1 MNDLVRSI
9 AMPCTEADGAAGGE
23 ADAERLREWIV
34 TNGLGGYASGTV
46 CGVPNRRYHG
56 LLVAALP
63 APLGR
68 MMMLNQLNERLGLP
82 GGAVVPIGTEALAG
96 RPTQTS
102 FGRIDEFRLEAGLP
116 VWRYEVGGVTLEKR
130 LLMPHLQNTVYVSYK
145 ILPGDGPG
153 AGGGNSKGNGGP
165 AGVYQLIL
173 RPLVHFRNHDA
184 PVDRAHPGEY
194 RFSAA
199 GDRYEIS
206 AGEVPP
212 LRLTLLGRN
221 PAFTLDAA
229 QTQQILYR
237 LEAQRGYES
246 AGEMWS
252 PGYFRVELT
261 SDEPTTLVASVEP
274 WETMLALS
282 PGEVLSS
289 ERGRRGRLVS
299 AARRAARGGDDC
311 GPEPAPGGATS
322 GGKAASADAE
332 VDAELVLAA
341 DQFVITPAGRVEDTA
356 RAHAAGEEVRTVIA
370 GYHWFTDWGRDTM
383 ISLEGLTLTTGRS
396 EEAGFLL
403 RTFAHYIR
411 DGLIPNMFPEGK
423 TQGLYHTADATLWF
437 FHAVNRYVEVT
448 GDRTTLHALLPR
460 LAEIVDHHV
469 KGTRFGIGVDPR
481 DGLLRQGAEGYQ
493 LTWMDAKVGDWV
505 VTPRRGKAVEI
516 NALWYNALRLMEGWT
531 RDAGG
536 DGEADAYARHADQA
550 RRSFNVRFW
559 YEPGGHLYDV
569 VDGENGDDPACR
581 PNQVFSVALKHPV
594 LDPARW
600 PAVVGVV
607 REKLLT
613 PVGLRSLAPGH
624 PDYKPRYFGDLRA
637 RDAAYHQGTVWAWLI
652 GPFIDAWLKVHP
664 GDVATARGFLAGFL
678 PHMSEGGLGTISE
691 IFDAEA
697 PYTPRG
703 CIAQAW
709 SVAEVLRCWVKTSG

>member
-1 MNDLVRSI
+1 MNHLVRSI
-9 AMPCTEADGAAGGE
+9 TTPCTEADGGQE
-23 ADAERLREWIV
+23 ADGDAERLREWIV

-46 CGVPNRRYHG
+46 CGVQNRRYHG

-82 GGAVVPIGTEALAG
+82 DGEVAPIEVEALAG
-96 RPTQTS
+96 RPVHAGS
-102 FGRIDEFRLEAGLP
+102 GRLVEFRLEAGLP
-116 VWRYEVGGVTLEKR
+116 VWRYEVAGATLERR
-130 LLMPHLQNTVYVSYK
+130 LVLPHLQNTVYVTYRV
-145 ILPGDGPG
+145 L
-153 AGGGNSKGNGGP
+153 GGGGRS
-165 AGVYQLIL
+165 YQLVV
-173 RPLVHFRNHDA
+173 RPLVHFRPHDA
-184 PVDRAHPGEY
+184 AVDEPHPGPY
-194 RFSAA
+194 RFTAWT
-199 GDRYEIS
+199 DRYEVAARDI
-206 AGEVPP
+206 PP
-212 LRLTLLGRN
+212 LRLAIRGRN

-229 QTQQILYR
+229 NTTELTYR
-237 LEAQRGYES
+237 VEAQRGYRS
-246 AGEMWS
+246 TGDLWS
-252 PGYFRVELT
+252 PGYFKVELT
-261 SDEPTTLVASVEP
+261 ADEPTTLVASVEP
-274 WETMLALS
+274 WETMEALS
-282 PGEVLSS
+282 PEEVSQA
-289 ERGRRGRLVS
+289 ERGRRGRLIS
-299 AARRAARGGDDC
+299 AARRAARGEGDTCLLADRDA
-311 GPEPAPGGATS
+311 PEGA
-322 GGKAASADAE
+322 GVRASDDAE
-332 VDAELVLAA
+332 VEAELVLAS

-356 RAHAAGEEVRTVIA
+356 RAHASGEEVRTVIA

-403 RTFAHYIR
+403 RTFAHYVR
-411 DGLIPNMFPEGK
+411 DGLIPNMFPEGQK
-423 TQGLYHTADATLWF
+423 SGLYHTADATLWF

-448 GDRTTLHALLPR
+448 EDRTTLYALLPK
-460 LAEIVDHHV
+460 LVGIIDHHI

-516 NALWYNALRLMEGWT
+516 NALWYNALRLVAGWVGEAQGAEAA
-531 RDAGG
+531 RPYERQAEQARESFNARFWHEAGG
-536 DGEADAYARHADQA
+536 Y
-550 RRSFNVRFW
+550 
-559 YEPGGHLYDV
+559 LYDV
-569 VDGENGDDPACR
+569 VDGEHGDDPACR
-581 PNQVFSVALKHPV
+581 PNQIFSVSLANPV

-600 PAVVGVV
+600 GAVVEVV
-607 REKLLT
+607 RERLLT

-652 GPFIDAWLKVHP
+652 GPFVDAWLRVHP
-664 GDVATARGFLAGFL
+664 DDRAGARRFLEGFN
-678 PHMSEGGLGTISE
+678 PHLSEGCLGTISE

-709 SVAEVLRCWVKTSG
+709 SVAEVLRCWIKTAPDVNGGADRG